1 MKTTHNIIPTPDP
14 FMSDK
19 PWETLA
25 SAESTNVLVEMIN
38 GDVVFGKLQKTD
50 LMFNI
55 ELEDCIIIDIQ
66 Q

>member
-1 MKTTHNIIPTPDP
+1 MKTTHNIISTPDP

>member
-1 MKTTHNIIPTPDP
+1 MKTTHNIIPTSDP